1 MSTLTEQ
8 RKSYSRPD
16 PTSKGARD
24 NYENE
29 LLLRWRIEA
38 RQDRLII
45 DRAQLTVGQFQVSYL
60 GYSVQFKREV
70 F

>member
-1 MSTLTEQ
+1 MTFLCMVEINTSEKNTNVSTLTEQ

-45 DRAQLTVGQFQVSYL
+45 EPS
-60 GYSVQFKREV
+60 
-70 F
+70 